1 MFGFYAYF
9 INQSYKI
16 SWAKKRLQVEKKKAK
31 KAWFKSPRR
40 VGPINSSG
48 ADHDE
53 GSLADSV
60 KSCLSLLPRKMY
72 IQPGLSEPRNQRVV
86 KRHRL
91 AKGLAVGIT
100 DERHS
105 LQTLLCVKHSL
116 H

>member
-16 SWAKKRLQVEKKKAK
+16 SWAKKRSQVEKKKKKAK
-31 KAWFKSPRR
+31 KAWFKSPKR

-48 ADHDE
+48 ADRDE
-53 GSLADSV
+53 ADSV

-72 IQPGLSEPRNQRVV
+72 IQPGLSEPRNPRVV

-91 AKGLAVGIT
+91 AKGLAVRIT
-100 DERHS
+100 DKWHS
-105 LQTLLCVKHSL
+105 LQTLLCVKHSV